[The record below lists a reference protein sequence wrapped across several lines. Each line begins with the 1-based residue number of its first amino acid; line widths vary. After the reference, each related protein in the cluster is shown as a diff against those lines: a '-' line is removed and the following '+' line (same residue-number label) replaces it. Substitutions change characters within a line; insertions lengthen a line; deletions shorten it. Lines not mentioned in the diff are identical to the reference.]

1 MKKQSGFTLIELLV
15 AMAVLGLIMGAMVH
29 LFGSSVTSLHVG
41 ARQEVVYEEAR
52 LLMNELKT
60 TLRYA
65 DSINPQNP
73 DDKTTILSY
82 SGTMWNRHMDIGA
95 ADADNISYDITV
107 EWLDAG
113 GGLKQL
119 KVIRTDKTK
128 NGSKRTKEIHFPND
142 SANSLFK
149 GDSAFPITSES
160 IKLKDGNSVIMYKIA
175 LPVQYEFNGQMKTQT
190 LETKVVPSKD
200 TGTSSIESQLMKAYE
215 EILMLG
221 IKVKITLGLG
231 NPTKPNES
239 DLTVKEYELYNDFM
253 NKIQGED
260 KRNNSSLT
268 SNDSI
273 RKYLIK
279 EKFDGTWPIKNING
293 VDLYIQP
300 YCHLYNND
308 PKTSNIFI
316 YGSTKVKDTST
327 NDWNTNYIYNME
339 AKSWYTGNKTIGIA
353 NKSWST
359 VKSEMQSKGWTS
371 VK

>member
-1 MKKQSGFTLIELLV
+1 MKKQSGFSLIELIV
-15 AMAVLGLIMGAMVH
+15 AMAVLALIMGAMVH
-29 LFGSSVTSLHVG
+29 LFGSSVTSLQAG
-41 ARQEVVYEEAR
+41 SKQEVVYEEAR

-73 DDKTTILSY
+73 DDKISY

-107 EWLDAG
+107 EWFDAG

-200 TGTSSIESQLMKAYE
+200 EVTETPEEKMRREYM
-215 EILMLG
+215 EILNIGLKLDKSEAFTQKERDIYDKLCSYWG
-221 IKVKITLGLG
+221 ITNNGKYSWQFGNNTRIRAYIYEKIYQNLDPSILLDGVNGYFSPACFDFSSG
-231 NPTKPNES
+231 NNVVIIHAKNPKWS
-239 DLTVKEYELYNDFM
+239 DN
-253 NKIQGED
+253 
-260 KRNNSSLT
+260 
-268 SNDSI
+268 
-273 RKYLIK
+273 
-279 EKFDGTWPIKNING
+279 
-293 VDLYIQP
+293 
-300 YCHLYNND
+300 
-308 PKTSNIFI
+308 
-316 YGSTKVKDTST
+316 
-327 NDWNTNYIYNME
+327 WNTNYIYNSDDKKWRHLISDKGVTLNTDQF
-339 AKSWYTGNKTIGIA
+339 APDKKPSWED
-353 NKSWST
+353 
-359 VKSEMQSKGWTS
+359 VKSVITGTGWEIVQE
-371 VK
+371 VKH

>member
-1 MKKQSGFTLIELLV
+1 MKKQSGFSLIELIV
-15 AMAVLGLIMGAMVH
+15 AMAVLALIMGAMVH
-29 LFGSSVTSLHVG
+29 LFGSSVTSLQAG
-41 ARQEVVYEEAR
+41 SKQEVVYEEAR

-73 DDKTTILSY
+73 DDKISY

-107 EWLDAG
+107 EWFDAG

-200 TGTSSIESQLMKAYE
+200 EVTETPEEKMRREYM
-215 EILMLG
+215 EILNIGLKLDKSEAFTQKERDIYDKLCSYWG
-221 IKVKITLGLG
+221 IT
-231 NPTKPNES
+231 
-239 DLTVKEYELYNDFM
+239 
-253 NKIQGED
+253 
-260 KRNNSSLT
+260 NNGKYSWQFG
-268 SNDSI
+268 SNTRI
-273 RKYLIK
+273 RAYIY
-279 EKFDGTWPIKNING
+279 EKFIKI
-293 VDLYIQP
+293 LTHQY
-300 YCHLYNND
+300 Y
-308 PKTSNIFI
+308 
-316 YGSTKVKDTST
+316 
-327 NDWNTNYIYNME
+327 
-339 AKSWYTGNKTIGIA
+339 
-353 NKSWST
+353 
-359 VKSEMQSKGWTS
+359 
-371 VK
+371 

>member
-1 MKKQSGFTLIELLV
+1 MRKQSGFSLIELIV
-15 AMAVLGLIMGAMVH
+15 AMAVLALIMGAMVH
-29 LFGSSVTSLHVG
+29 LFGSSVTSLQAG
-41 ARQEVVYEEAR
+41 SKQEVVYEEAR

-200 TGTSSIESQLMKAYE
+200 EVTETPEEKMRREYM
-215 EILMLG
+215 EILNIGLKLDKSEAFTQKERDIYDKLCSYWG
-221 IKVKITLGLG
+221 ITNNGKYSWQFGSNTKI
-231 NPTKPNES
+231 
-239 DLTVKEYELYNDFM
+239 
-253 NKIQGED
+253 
-260 KRNNSSLT
+260 RA
-268 SNDSI
+268 
-273 RKYLIK
+273 
-279 EKFDGTWPIKNING
+279 
-293 VDLYIQP
+293 
-300 YCHLYNND
+300 
-308 PKTSNIFI
+308 
-316 YGSTKVKDTST
+316 
-327 NDWNTNYIYNME
+327 YIYEKIYQNLDPSISLDGVNGYFSPACFDFSSGNNVVIIH
-339 AKSWYTGNKTIGIA
+339 AKILSGVTIGIQIIFIIQMIK
-353 NKSWST
+353 NG
-359 VKSEMQSKGWTS
+359 VILLVIKG
-371 VK
+371 

>member
-1 MKKQSGFTLIELLV
+1 MKKQSGFSLIELIV
-15 AMAVLGLIMGAMVH
+15 AMAVLALIMGAMVH
-29 LFGSSVTSLHVG
+29 LFGSSVTSLQAG
-41 ARQEVVYEEAR
+41 SKQEVVYEEAR

-73 DDKTTILSY
+73 DDKISY

-107 EWLDAG
+107 EWFDAG

-200 TGTSSIESQLMKAYE
+200 EVTETPEEKMRREYM
-215 EILMLG
+215 EILN
-221 IKVKITLGLG
+221 IGLKLDKSEAF
-231 NPTKPNES
+231 TQ
-239 DLTVKEYELYNDFM
+239 KE
-253 NKIQGED
+253 
-260 KRNNSSLT
+260 SLT
-268 SNDSI
+268 QSQYHQPGI
-273 RKYLIK
+273 TIK
-279 EKFDGTWPIKNING
+279 SSDMP
-293 VDLYIQP
+293 YI
-300 YCHLYNND
+300 L
-308 PKTSNIFI
+308 
-316 YGSTKVKDTST
+316 
-327 NDWNTNYIYNME
+327 
-339 AKSWYTGNKTIGIA
+339 
-353 NKSWST
+353 
-359 VKSEMQSKGWTS
+359 
-371 VK
+371 

>member
-200 TGTSSIESQLMKAYE
+200 EVTETPEEKMRREYM
-215 EILMLG
+215 EILNIGLKLDKSEAFTQKERDIYDKLCSYWG
-221 IKVKITLGLG
+221 IT
-231 NPTKPNES
+231 
-239 DLTVKEYELYNDFM
+239 
-253 NKIQGED
+253 
-260 KRNNSSLT
+260 NNGKYSWQFG
-268 SNDSI
+268 SNTRI
-273 RKYLIK
+273 RA
-279 EKFDGTWPIKNING
+279 
-293 VDLYIQP
+293 
-300 YCHLYNND
+300 
-308 PKTSNIFI
+308 
-316 YGSTKVKDTST
+316 
-327 NDWNTNYIYNME
+327 YIYE
-339 AKSWYTGNKTIGIA
+339 KIY
-353 NKSWST
+353 
-359 VKSEMQSKGWTS
+359 
-371 VK
+371 